1 MLLEGKP
8 CVEKKLEELKA
19 KVLKMEKK
27 PMLAILHVVGDDA
40 SDIYI
45 NNKFKRCIEIGVIP
59 KLFYFLDSASQE
71 SIADKIRELNAD
83 DDITGIILQL
93 PLPDHM
99 DPRYLTNLI
108 DPRKDVDGF
117 TELNTGRLFLGI
129 DGLVS
134 CTPKGIMELL
144 DFYDIPLEGKNV
156 LIVNRSNIV
165 GKPLAHLMMRRD
177 ATVTIAHSKTENL
190 MEKIKQADVVVTA
203 VGIPNFLSKDNFK
216 DGATIIDVSM
226 NRLDGK
232 LCGDVRK
239 EDYMELMV
247 RCNLTPVP
255 GGVGQ
260 TTVMALLE
268 NVISIIENKER

>member
-8 CVEKKLEELKA
+8 CVEKKLKELKT

-27 PMLAILHVVGDDA
+27 PMLAILHVVGDEA

-83 DDITGIILQL
+83 DDVTGIILQL

-117 TELNTGRLFLGI
+117 TELNAGRLFLGM

-134 CTPKGIMELL
+134 CTPKGIIELL
-144 DFYDIPLEGKNV
+144 DFYDISLEGKDA
-156 LIVNRSNIV
+156 LIINRSNIV
-165 GKPLAHLMMRRD
+165 GKPLAHLFMQRN

-268 NVISIIENKER
+268 NVISIMENR

>member
-1 MLLEGKP
+1 M
-8 CVEKKLEELKA
+8 
-19 KVLKMEKK
+19 
-27 PMLAILHVVGDDA
+27 
-40 SDIYI
+40 
-45 NNKFKRCIEIGVIP
+45 
-59 KLFYFLDSASQE
+59 
-71 SIADKIRELNAD
+71 
-83 DDITGIILQL
+83 
-93 PLPDHM
+93 
-99 DPRYLTNLI
+99 
-108 DPRKDVDGF
+108 
-117 TELNTGRLFLGI
+117 

-144 DFYDIPLEGKNV
+144 DFYDIPLEGKDV
-156 LIVNRSNIV
+156 LIINRSNIV
-165 GKPLAHLMMRRD
+165 GKPLTHLMMRRD
-177 ATVTIAHSKTENL
+177 ATVTVAHSKTENL
-190 MEKIKQADVVVTA
+190 EQKIKQADVVVTA

-226 NRLDGK
+226 NKLDGK

-239 EDYMELMV
+239 DDYLELMV

>member
-8 CVEKKLEELKA
+8 CVEKRLEELKT

-27 PMLAILHVVGDDA
+27 PTLAIIHVCGDDA

-45 NNKFKRCIEIGVIP
+45 HNKFKRCIQVGITP
-59 KLFYFLDSASQE
+59 KLYYFLETASQH
-71 SIADKIRELNAD
+71 SIEDKIMELNKD
-83 DDITGIILQL
+83 DDVTGIILQL

-108 DPRKDVDGF
+108 DPNKDVDGF
-117 TELNTGRLFLGI
+117 TETNTGKLFLGM

-144 DFYDIPLEGKNV
+144 DFYDIPLEGKDV
-156 LIVNRSNIV
+156 LIINRSNIV

-177 ATVTIAHSKTENL
+177 ATVTVAHSRTENL
-190 MEKIKQADVVVTA
+190 EQKIKQADIVVTA

-226 NRLDGK
+226 NKIDGK

-247 RCNLTPVP
+247 KCNLTPVP

>member
-8 CVEKKLEELKA
+8 CVEKKLKELKT

-27 PMLAILHVVGDDA
+27 PMLAILHVVGDEA

-71 SIADKIRELNAD
+71 SIADKIRELNVD
-83 DDITGIILQL
+83 DDVTGIILQL

-117 TELNTGRLFLGI
+117 TELNAGRLFLGM

-134 CTPKGIMELL
+134 CTPKGIIELL
-144 DFYDIPLEGKNV
+144 DFYGISLEGKDA
-156 LIVNRSNIV
+156 LIINRSNIV
-165 GKPLAHLMMRRD
+165 GKPLAHLFMQRN

-190 MEKIKQADVVVTA
+190 EQKIKQADVVVTA

-239 EDYMELMV
+239 DDYMELMV

-268 NVISIIENKER
+268 NVISIMENK

>member
-8 CVEKKLEELKA
+8 CVEKKLKELKT

-71 SIADKIRELNAD
+71 SIADKIRELNVD
-83 DDITGIILQL
+83 DDVTGIILQL

-117 TELNTGRLFLGI
+117 TELNAGRLFLGM

-134 CTPKGIMELL
+134 CTPKGIIELL
-144 DFYDIPLEGKNV
+144 DFYGISLEGKDA
-156 LIVNRSNIV
+156 LIINRSNIV
-165 GKPLAHLMMRRD
+165 GKPLAHLFMQRN

-190 MEKIKQADVVVTA
+190 EQKIKQADVVVTA

-239 EDYMELMV
+239 DDYMELMV

-268 NVISIIENKER
+268 NVISIMENK

>member
-8 CVEKKLEELKA
+8 CVEKKLKELKT

-71 SIADKIRELNAD
+71 SIADKIRELNVD
-83 DDITGIILQL
+83 DDVTGIILQL

-117 TELNTGRLFLGI
+117 TELNAGRLFLGM

-134 CTPKGIMELL
+134 CTPKGIIELL
-144 DFYDIPLEGKNV
+144 DFYGISLEGKDA
-156 LIVNRSNIV
+156 LIINRSNIV
-165 GKPLAHLMMRRD
+165 GKPLAHLFMQRN

-190 MEKIKQADVVVTA
+190 EQKIKQADVVVTA

-239 EDYMELMV
+239 DDYMELMV
-247 RCNLTPVP
+247 KCNLTPVP

-268 NVISIIENKER
+268 NVISIMENK

>member
-1 MLLEGKP
+1 MLLEGKQ
-8 CVEKKLEELKA
+8 CVEKRLEELKT

-27 PMLAILHVVGDDA
+27 PTLAIIHVCGDDA

-45 NNKFKRCIEIGVIP
+45 HNKFKRCIQVGITP

-83 DDITGIILQL
+83 DDTTGIILQL

-117 TELNTGRLFLGI
+117 TELNTGRLFLGM

-144 DFYDIPLEGKNV
+144 DFYDISLEGKDV
-156 LIVNRSNIV
+156 LIINRSNIV

-268 NVISIIENKER
+268 NVISIMENK

>member
-8 CVEKKLEELKA
+8 CVEKKLKELKT

-27 PMLAILHVVGDDA
+27 PMLAILHVVGDEA

-83 DDITGIILQL
+83 DDVTGIILQL

-117 TELNTGRLFLGI
+117 TELNAGRLFLGM

-134 CTPKGIMELL
+134 CTPKGIIELL
-144 DFYDIPLEGKNV
+144 DFYDISLEGKDA
-156 LIVNRSNIV
+156 LIINRSNIV
-165 GKPLAHLMMRRD
+165 GKPLAHLFMQRN

-255 GGVGQ
+255 GGVPGIRL
-260 TTVMALLE
+260 A
-268 NVISIIENKER
+268 ERST

>member
-8 CVEKKLEELKA
+8 CVEKKLKELKT

-83 DDITGIILQL
+83 DDVTGIILQL

-117 TELNTGRLFLGI
+117 TELNAGRLFLGM

-134 CTPKGIMELL
+134 CTPKGIIELL
-144 DFYDIPLEGKNV
+144 DFYDISLEGKDA
-156 LIVNRSNIV
+156 LIINRSNIV
-165 GKPLAHLMMRRD
+165 GKPLAHLFMRRN

>member
-8 CVEKKLEELKA
+8 CVEKKLKELKT

-45 NNKFKRCIEIGVIP
+45 NNKFKRCIEIGIIP

-83 DDITGIILQL
+83 DDVTGIILQL

-108 DPRKDVDGF
+108 DPNKDVDGF
-117 TELNTGRLFLGI
+117 TETNTGKLFLGI

-134 CTPKGIMELL
+134 CTPKGIIELL
-144 DFYDIPLEGKNV
+144 DFYDISLEGKDA
-156 LIVNRSNIV
+156 LIINRSNIV
-165 GKPLAHLMMRRD
+165 GKPLAHLFMQRN

-268 NVISIIENKER
+268 NVISIMENR